1 MAYFVGLKLLS
12 NIKNIMYKTRFLFWV
27 GLVTSFLSFNCYSQN
42 EGKYFESHTAIG
54 DLNNDKIKD
63 VVFVYHDTINPKAPY
78 RLEVYFAKINSVGDV
93 KVISTEKA
101 IKPDFPD
108 AETIDDRFY
117 SGDMFNKIE
126 IKNNVLSIKVNLTRG
141 HYVHKYRFQN
151 GAFELIG
158 FTIVNGSADYLEKID
173 FNLFTGERITTTEVG
188 SLKPKIQTKKEKI
201 NLLRLPKLGEFTP
214 LENELDSGTYLY

>member
-1 MAYFVGLKLLS
+1 
-12 NIKNIMYKTRFLFWV
+12 MYKTKFLFWI
-27 GLVTSFLSFNCYSQN
+27 GLVTSLLSANCYSQN
-42 EGKYFESHTAIG
+42 EGKYFEVQTAIG

-78 RLEVYFAKINSVGDV
+78 RLEVYFAKIDSVGDIMAI
-93 KVISTEKA
+93 KTEKA
-101 IKPDFPD
+101 IKPDFLD

-151 GAFELIG
+151 GAFELIAFAKSESDG
-158 FTIVNGSADYLEKID
+158 QSVIETIE
-173 FNLFTGERITTTEVG
+173 FNLSTGIRIIKTEG
-188 SLKPKIQTKKEKI
+188 FNSRQKPKIKTETIK
-201 NLLRLPKLGEFTP
+201 LATLPKIGEFTP
-214 LENELDSGTYLY
+214 LENELY